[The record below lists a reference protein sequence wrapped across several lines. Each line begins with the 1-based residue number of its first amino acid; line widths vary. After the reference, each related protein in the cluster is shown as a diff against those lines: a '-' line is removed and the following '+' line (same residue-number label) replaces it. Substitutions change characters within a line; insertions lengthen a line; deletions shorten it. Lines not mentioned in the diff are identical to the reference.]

1 MKRITVVN
9 EPFFEEVQEFL
20 NMQQKV
26 CIKVR
31 GTSMRPFLHDGDMV
45 LLVSLKTAKVCR
57 GSIVL
62 ARTDYG
68 IILHRVVRI
77 NHGLFILAGDANVR
91 RTERISAANVIGIV
105 AEAYRGDMTL
115 NINSFTI
122 RLGALFWYIVRPLRG
137 YLLHIFSNE

>member
-9 EPFFEEVQEFL
+9 KPFFEEVQEFL

-62 ARTDYG
+62 ARTGYG
-68 IILHRVVRI
+68 VILHRVVRI
-77 NHGLFILAGDANVR
+77 NHGLVILAGDANVC
-91 RTERISAANVIGIV
+91 RTERIAAANVIGIV

-115 NINSFTI
+115 NINSFPI